1 MPQYLGRTGKGSDPL
16 VARSSSDGT
25 VTPIYLDHNATTPV
39 DAQVL
44 ETMLPFLRGEFGN
57 PSSADALGRRAHA
70 AVERARAEVAHLIGA
85 APEEVVF
92 TGGATE
98 ATNLAIRGPATSRAG
113 RSIVVTTNVEH
124 PATEACCNLL
134 QRWGH
139 AVRRVSAKSSGIVPA
154 EHMAAMIDDRTAL
167 VTVIHA
173 QNEIGTLQPVRE
185 IARAARARD
194 ALMHTDAAQSVGKIP
209 VDVNELEVDLLTIA
223 GHKLY
228 APKGIGAL
236 YVRRGVELSPV
247 VVGAGQ
253 EHGLRPGTENVA
265 FIVGL
270 GAACAVAAR
279 TLEVSRKRMAELSAQ
294 LLTRLLVEVPG
305 LALVGDPVRRLPN
318 TLKVLFPDA
327 SGRRVLEACPGVLA
341 STGSAC
347 HADSEEPSAILT
359 ALGIPRD
366 RALGA
371 VRLSL
376 GRATTREDVE
386 LAASELAAAWRRLR
400 TTVEVAH

>member
-1 MPQYLGRTGKGSDPL
+1 VS
-16 VARSSSDGT
+16 
-25 VTPIYLDHNATTPV
+25 PIYLDYNATTPV
-39 DAQVL
+39 DAAVL
-44 ETMLPFLRGEFGN
+44 EAMLPYLGGEFGN
-57 PSSADALGRRAHA
+57 PSSAYALGRRAHA
-70 AVERARAEVAHLIGA
+70 AVERARAEVAQLIGA
-85 APEEVVF
+85 APEEIVF

-113 RSIVVTTNVEH
+113 RSAVVTTNIEH

-139 AVRRVSAKSSGIVPA
+139 AVRRVAARSSGIVSPQ
-154 EHMAAMIDDRTAL
+154 HMAAAIDDQVAL
-167 VTVIHA
+167 VTLIHA
-173 QNEIGTLQPVRE
+173 QNEVGTLQPVRA
-185 IARAARARD
+185 IARAAKARG
-194 ALMHTDAAQSVGKIP
+194 ALIHTDAAQSVGKIP
-209 VDVNELEVDLLTIA
+209 VDVKDLEVDLLTIA

-236 YVRRGVELSPV
+236 YVRKGVEVSPV

-253 EHGLRPGTENVA
+253 EHAIRPGTENVA
-265 FIVGL
+265 YIVGL
-270 GAACAVAAR
+270 GAACRVAISI
-279 TLEVSRKRMAELSAQ
+279 LESSRKRMAELSAA
-294 LLTRLLVEVPG
+294 LLALLQREVPG
-305 LALVGDPVRRLPN
+305 LVLVGDRDARLPN
-318 TLKVLFPDA
+318 TLNVLFPHA
-327 SGRRVLEACPGVLA
+327 SGRLVLEASPGVLA

-376 GRATTREDVE
+376 GRSTTREDIE
-386 LAASELAAAWRRLR
+386 RAASELASAWRSVRAVLATAETSR
-400 TTVEVAH
+400 